1 MGRISNKVSYPVK
14 SPVEQTDYLIGT
26 DNITKAT
33 NTFPIEDIL
42 ALFTADNISSLPTVT
57 SRSQDDYLSISQSG
71 LGKKIT
77 VEDFMAE
84 PVVNAGNVSGTITV
98 DLSNGHWYIFTL
110 TGNVSVTLENEQAGA
125 RYLFWVYS
133 NGNYAVN
140 AMSLASGG
148 NIYSQGGSLPNPA
161 NNAWNLY
168 EGIVINGGM
177 VLTELDNF
185 SAI

>member
-42 ALFTADNISSLPTVT
+42 ALFTANNISSLPTVT

-98 DLSNGHWYIFTL
+98 DLSGGCCCWL
-110 TGNVSVTLENEQAGA
+110 GNWVTCCFLLHCFWLSSSQLMAQQLISPFQDLFIPDAINTVS
-125 RYLFWVYS
+125 
-133 NGNYAVN
+133 
-140 AMSLASGG
+140 
-148 NIYSQGGSLPNPA
+148 
-161 NNAWNLY
+161 
-168 EGIVINGGM
+168 
-177 VLTELDNF
+177 
-185 SAI
+185 

>member
-1 MGRISNKVSYPVK
+1 MAKISNKTLYPVK

-26 DNITKAT
+26 NNNTKAT

-42 ALFTADNISSLPTVT
+42 ALFTADNITSLPTAT
-57 SRSQDDYLSISQSG
+57 SRSQGDYVSISQSG
-71 LGKKIT
+71 LSKKIT

-84 PVVNAGNVSGTITV
+84 PVINAGNVSGTITV
-98 DLSNGHWYIFTL
+98 DLSGGHWYIFTL

-133 NGNYAVN
+133 NGNYSVN

-148 NIYSQGGSLPNPA
+148 NIYCKGGSLPNPA

>member
-1 MGRISNKVSYPVK
+1 MSKISNKVKYPVK
-14 SPVEQTDYLIGT
+14 SPVVSDDYLIGT
-26 DNITKAT
+26 DST
-33 NTFPIEDIL
+33 NTLTKNFTVGDIL
-42 ALFTADNISSLPTVT
+42 SLFTANNIASLPTAT
-57 SRSQDDYLSISQSG
+57 TRDQEDYLQISQSG
-71 LGKKIT
+71 TARKIT

-84 PVVNAGNVSGTITV
+84 PVVNAGNVSGSITV
-98 DLSNGHWYIFTL
+98 DLSQGHWYIFTL
-110 TGNVSVTLENEQAGA
+110 TGNVSVTLQNEQAGA

-133 NGNYAVN
+133 NGNYAVT
-140 AMSLASGG
+140 AMSLSSGG

-168 EGIVINGGM
+168 EGFVVNGGM